1 MAVGPIQSNCYVIW
15 DDVTLKGAIIDP
27 GGDPDRI
34 KEAVQA
40 AGCSVEWILLTHGH
54 FDHVFYAGE
63 IAEFYGAKNAIHP
76 ADITLIGESLGIAEM
91 YYNMNDYTG
100 LYPDQLLADGDVITM
115 GEISIR
121 VIHTPG
127 HSMGGV
133 CFQIGDVVFTGDTI
147 FAGSIGRSDFPGGS
161 MDELTASIQNKL
173 YVLNDN
179 VVLYPG
185 HGDETTVGEEKR
197 TNPYVQGII

>member
-1 MAVGPIQSNCYVIW
+1 
-15 DDVTLKGAIIDP
+15 
-27 GGDPDRI
+27 
-34 KEAVQA
+34 
-40 AGCSVEWILLTHGH
+40 LLTHGH

-91 YYNMNDYTG
+91 YYNMNDYTA

-173 YVLNDN
+173 YVLDDS

-197 TNPYVQGII
+197 TNPYVQGKI